1 MINRAA
7 ACVLILAC
15 LVCLLL
21 PGCASVMSVRV
32 VTVRDCFCF
41 LHCAPCK
48 EIQDSRVCDDSGD
61 MGCQESDSRPDPGD

>member
-7 ACVLILAC
+7 SVLILAC

-48 EIQDSRVCDDSGD
+48 EIQDSRVCD
-61 MGCQESDSRPDPGD
+61 GCQESDSRPDPGD

>member
-7 ACVLILAC
+7 SVLILAC